1 MRFQGKIV
9 ILSKPEYKEK
19 IKGLQLGAKDLADM
33 DAELIKSYTK
43 LTVYAVGEDVNF
55 CKAGDNVLITPRQLS
70 FSDVVEIDGGAKFVT
85 QESHII
91 AIYPTTSNIIL

>member
-19 IKGLQLGAKDLADM
+19 IKGFQLGAKDMADM

-43 LTVYAVGEDVNF
+43 LNVYAIGEEVNF
-55 CKAGDNVLITPRQLS
+55 CKPGDNVLITPRQLS
-70 FSDVVEIDGGAKFVT
+70 FSDVVEIDGSAKFVT

-91 AIYPTTSNIIL
+91 AIYPTSSNIML